1 MKLKVE
7 FTGGLELI
15 FKTKTLEV
23 LIDKETATV
32 QDVIQALKPKILER
46 PDFFLTKNDEV

>member
-1 MKLKVE
+1 MKLNVE

-15 FKTKTLEV
+15 FKTKLLEV
-23 LIDKETATV
+23 NLEKDKATV
-32 QDVIQALKPKILER
+32 QDVIQVLKPKIHER